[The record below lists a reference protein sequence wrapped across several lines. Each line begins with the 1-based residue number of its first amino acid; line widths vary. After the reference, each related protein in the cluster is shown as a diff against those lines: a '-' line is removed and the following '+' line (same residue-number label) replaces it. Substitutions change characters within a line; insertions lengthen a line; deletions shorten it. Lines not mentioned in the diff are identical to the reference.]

1 MSKLIAIPCRGAVRE
16 ARPNRKP
23 SGSTTTFPAHGTD
36 IVHERIPSARR
47 RHIHHHTLRQPPRSV
62 TPDAETI
69 QHDRTTRRAQPER
82 HTLDPWPPNPLP
94 SGHHTPSTSRFVYPG
109 GSWGN
114 LIEHERERMQRA
126 VAQLGSALD
135 WGSSGRRFKSC
146 QPDQEIPSDQGRRGF
161 FLPPNSI
168 EIGRIS
174 QKSHIFGRSPRAHRS
189 REPRDCPALFRG
201 CRCSGPWPPLWCC
214 RVVAR
219 HARDHCRHCRLPCR
233 PHAGTSSE

>member
-146 QPDQEIPSDQGRRGF
+146 QPDQESPPTRVGGDSLCRRTRSNPAISHRNLTF
-161 FLPPNSI
+161 SAALPAPT
-168 EIGRIS
+168 
-174 QKSHIFGRSPRAHRS
+174 A
-189 REPRDCPALFRG
+189 REPRGCPVPFRG
-201 CRCSGPWPPLWCC
+201 CRCSEPWPPLWCC

-219 HARDHCRHCRLPCR
+219 PARDRRRRCR
-233 PHAGTSSE
+233 PLCRPRAGTSAG